1 MWGRTVVCWIH
12 FCLTGYEVLPKIPQG
27 PQAMKALK
35 KAKKVKALEHHLLS
49 SDNVTMVEIEVV
61 LPKAS
66 LLGSGVSVKGS
77 FVYDAAGS
85 GPGAYSMVLKMHDL
99 KMPAII
105 GINPNERLAKQVV
118 ICNVDM
124 EKWDRED
131 DAWAELE
138 EVIAKV
144 IFISFPLMQKVLT
157 PQPDNRRIH
166 LPNPRSISKLP
177 HHPDRHSLSDP
188 LPLLP

>member
-1 MWGRTVVCWIH
+1 LEKIIGSGDEEGLKVPMWGRTVVCWIH

-35 KAKKVKALEHHLLS
+35 KAKKAKALEEHLLS
-49 SDNVTMVEIEVV
+49 SENVSMIEIEVV

-66 LLGSGVSVKGS
+66 LLGTGVSIKGS
-77 FVYDAAGS
+77 FIYEGAGS
-85 GPGAYSMVLKMHDL
+85 GPGAYSMVLKLHDL
-99 KMPAII
+99 RMPAII

-118 ICNVDM
+118 ICSVEM

-131 DAWAELE
+131 DSWAELE

-144 IFISFPLMQKVLT
+144 FIVHSSVF
-157 PQPDNRRIH
+157 RRKSTNA
-166 LPNPRSISKLP
+166 LA
-177 HHPDRHSLSDP
+177 
-188 LPLLP
+188 